1 VAGDPH
7 GESVT
12 RAKIDFGLL
21 ARWSEILLPAV
32 HAAGRAILE
41 IRARGFDVMAKADAT
56 PVTEADHAAEAIILE
71 TLATLAPSLPVVA
84 EERAAA
90 GEIPIC
96 DGAFWLVD
104 ALDGT
109 KEFVKGSDDFTV
121 NVGFICAH
129 LPVFGIVHAPARPE
143 TFAGFIDPDDAGHR
157 DACVIRDGRKHAISV
172 RPRPGRAIVVGSK
185 SHEVPEL
192 MDAFLKDH
200 DVAERVSVGSS
211 LKFCLVA
218 EGKADL
224 YPRFGPTSEWD
235 TAAGHAVLR
244 AAGGHVR
251 HYEQGRTGG
260 ELRYGKPGFLNGGF
274 LAEGGA

>member
-1 VAGDPH
+1 MIA
-7 GESVT
+7 
-12 RAKIDFGLL
+12 AKIDFELL
-21 ARWSEILLPAV
+21 ERWSNILLPAV
-32 HAAGRAILE
+32 HAAGRAILD
-41 IRARGFDVMAKADAT
+41 IRAHGFDVVAKADAS
-56 PVTEADHAAEAIILE
+56 PVTEADHAAEAIILKML
-71 TLATLAPSLPVVA
+71 TTLAPSLPVVA

-90 GEIPIC
+90 GIIPIC

-109 KEFVKGSDDFTV
+109 KEFIKGGNDFTV
-121 NVGFICAH
+121 NVGFVCAH
-129 LPVFGIVHAPARPE
+129 LPVFGIVHAPARGE
-143 TFAGFIDPDDAGHR
+143 TFVGFIDPDDAAHR
-157 DACVIRDGRKHAISV
+157 DACVLRGEARSAISV
-172 RPRPGRAIVVGSK
+172 RPRPRQTVVVGSK
-185 SHEVPEL
+185 SHEVAEL
-192 MDAFLKDH
+192 MDAFLKTY

-211 LKFCLVA
+211 LKFCLIA

-251 HYEQGRTGG
+251 HFEQGHTGA
-260 ELRYGKPGFLNGGF
+260 ELRYGKPRFLNGGF